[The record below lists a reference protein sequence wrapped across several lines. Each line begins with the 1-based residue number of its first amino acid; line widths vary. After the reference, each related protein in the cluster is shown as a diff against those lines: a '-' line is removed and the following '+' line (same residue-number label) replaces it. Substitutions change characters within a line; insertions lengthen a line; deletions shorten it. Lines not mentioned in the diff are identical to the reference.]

1 MFDLLKKI
9 LEDAN
14 VPEVNPATMVKDT
27 TVDPATYDVDTI
39 LNKLEAGEDEVDTIT
54 FGLENDEGDIIKV
67 YVNAEQADDFEKALA
82 AKLGEEDNIEILLS
96 DLNKDFDIVDV
107 IWPDDEEEA
116 EVNLDALKIDSEK
129 KDELV
134 DDELQDGAGEESMNK
149 NIKETTYGDKVK
161 SRLFQKFEIKEASN
175 KITAVID
182 YVTINKEAPL
192 SDFKNVLKQNNVE
205 LVAKFLG
212 GNQGDEYSVTVKG
225 TRENIRNAFVDDMG
239 FDEDDIK
246 YNIVKE
252 AEQNADDIEI
262 NMDPEATE
270 IMDKYKNEYIKFG
283 FEVMLKLGL
292 TPKMIE
298 NLISRNPS
306 LPREILNKVRDMGA
320 AKRNII
326 KRGFSIE

>member
-1 MFDLLKKI
+1 MFELIKKI
-9 LEDAN
+9 LEDVN
-14 VPEVNPATMVKDT
+14 TPEIDPSVTVKDT
-27 TVDPATYDVDTI
+27 MVDPATYDVDTI

-107 IWPDDEEEA
+107 IWPDEEEEES

-134 DDELQDGAGEESMNK
+134 DDELKDGAGEESMNK
-149 NIKETTYGDKVK
+149 NIKETSYGEKVK
-161 SRLFQKFEIKEASN
+161 SRLFQKFEIKESSN
-175 KITAVID
+175 VD
-182 YVTINKEAPL
+182 
-192 SDFKNVLKQNNVE
+192 NV
-205 LVAKFLG
+205 
-212 GNQGDEYSVTVKG
+212 
-225 TRENIRNAFVDDMG
+225 
-239 FDEDDIK
+239 K
-246 YNIVKE
+246 YNSINE

-283 FEVMLKLGL
+283 FEVILKLGL

-298 NLISRNPS
+298 NLVSRNPS
-306 LPREILNKVRDMGA
+306 LPREILNNVRDMGA